1 MENSANLA
9 SSPLQREIQRLK
21 FCKKIQAEKKL
32 CKLKSPTPS
41 LSKWSAPRPIL
52 IRNSGN

>member
-21 FCKKIQAEKKL
+21 FRKKIQAEKN
-32 CKLKSPTPS
+32 CASLK
-41 LSKWSAPRPIL
+41 APLHHFPNGPPLVPIL